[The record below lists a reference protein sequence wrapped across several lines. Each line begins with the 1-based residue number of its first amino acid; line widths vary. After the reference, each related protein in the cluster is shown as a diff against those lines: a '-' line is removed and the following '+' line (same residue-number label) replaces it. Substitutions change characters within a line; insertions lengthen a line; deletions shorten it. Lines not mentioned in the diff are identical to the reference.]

1 MVPAHRVKP
10 TSKAA
15 EDEGSKL
22 AEDVVA
28 MTQEEGGKGRA
39 SGPLSADEV
48 TGRIGPTWLPSH
60 RRGVTLSGKKRWI
73 DNFSVGLVN

>member
-1 MVPAHRVKP
+1 MVPAHRVMP

-48 TGRIGPTWLPSH
+48 TGRIGPTWIPSH
-60 RRGVTLSGKKRWI
+60 RRGVTQKWQNKVERQLLSGPR
-73 DNFSVGLVN
+73 